1 MAVSSA
7 KTPIEASGPGP
18 RSRRRWFTFSLRMML
33 IVFTAV
39 ACLSGYV
46 VNQYRWML
54 ERQAFF
60 ADTKRCVV
68 AEPRPNVHSP
78 GLLWVFGEVSWK
90 EVSLATYSKM
100 RPTSEEDLARARW
113 LFPEA
118 KVGSQLRGTEMDGE
132 IEDVYRALKWQLPR

>member
-1 MAVSSA
+1 MAVGSA
-7 KTPIEASGPGP
+7 KTPIEASGTGR
-18 RSRRRWFTFSLRMML
+18 RSHRRWLAFSLKTML
-33 IVFTAV
+33 VTFTAV

-46 VNQYRWML
+46 VNQYHWML

-60 ADTKRCVV
+60 ADRRLCVV

-78 GLLWVFGEVSWK
+78 GLLWVFGEISWK

-100 RPTSEEDLARARW
+100 RPASEEDLARARW

-118 KVGSQLRGTEMDGE
+118 KVGSQLRGTDMDRE
-132 IEDVYRALKWQLPR
+132 IEDVYRAKKWDLPR